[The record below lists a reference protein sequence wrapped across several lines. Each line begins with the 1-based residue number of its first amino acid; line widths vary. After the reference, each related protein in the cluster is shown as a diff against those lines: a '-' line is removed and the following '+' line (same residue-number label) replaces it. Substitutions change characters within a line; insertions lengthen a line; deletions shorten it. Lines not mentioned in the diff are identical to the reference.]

1 MKRKRIVWI
10 GAALIV
16 IAAILANA
24 PGRTGS
30 DDDLDSAQS
39 VPGESAG
46 AATEAENTETEAETT
61 ETEPEATDA
70 AQTEA
75 TEPELEILDQSALG
89 DTSAISYLKGRTETG
104 AVVEIIDGVTYVDGY
119 LLVNKTYSLPA
130 DYVPEG
136 TKAALDGVQKSNEGL
151 VLEAWEA
158 WQQLQAAAAAEGLS
172 IYISSGY
179 RSYSYQGMLWSNYVA
194 RDGQAAADTYSAR
207 AGHSEHQ
214 TGYCFDLN
222 SISSAFTNTAEGIWV
237 NENCCRYGFI
247 IRYPE
252 GKSDQTG
259 YKYESW
265 HLRYVGQELAQT
277 LYNGGDWI
285 TMEEYFGLASVY
297 AAD

>member
-46 AATEAENTETEAETT
+46 AATEVETVETEAENTETEPETT

-75 TEPELEILDQSALG
+75 TEPEREILDQGALG

-172 IYISSGY
+172 IYISSG
-179 RSYSYQGMLWSNYVA
+179 
-194 RDGQAAADTYSAR
+194 
-207 AGHSEHQ
+207 
-214 TGYCFDLN
+214 
-222 SISSAFTNTAEGIWV
+222 
-237 NENCCRYGFI
+237 
-247 IRYPE
+247 
-252 GKSDQTG
+252 
-259 YKYESW
+259 
-265 HLRYVGQELAQT
+265 
-277 LYNGGDWI
+277 
-285 TMEEYFGLASVY
+285 
-297 AAD
+297 